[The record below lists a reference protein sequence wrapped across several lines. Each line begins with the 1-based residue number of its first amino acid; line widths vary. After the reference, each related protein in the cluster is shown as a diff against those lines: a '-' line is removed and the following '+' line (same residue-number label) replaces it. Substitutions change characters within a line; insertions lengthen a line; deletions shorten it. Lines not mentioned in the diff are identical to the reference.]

1 MKVFELID
9 RLQLFNKLV
18 EERKTGTPEEFAER
32 LGIKRRTLYEFV
44 DELKSHN
51 VPISYSRVSKTS
63 FYTRAVDFKLST
75 VVNADRLVVLDGG
88 KVVEQGIP
96 NQLRQQEGFFR
107 RMLQNQG
114 IGE

>member
-32 LGIKRRTLYEFV
+32 LGIKRRTLYELV

-51 VPISYSRVSKTS
+51 VPISYSRVSKTF
-63 FYTRAVDFKLST
+63 FYTRAVDFKL
-75 VVNADRLVVLDGG
+75 DCKIKLLDEKEMVEKNGG
-88 KVVEQGIP
+88 FSRFLFPCSFSARNKITLAP
-96 NQLRQQEGFFR
+96 
-107 RMLQNQG
+107 
-114 IGE
+114 